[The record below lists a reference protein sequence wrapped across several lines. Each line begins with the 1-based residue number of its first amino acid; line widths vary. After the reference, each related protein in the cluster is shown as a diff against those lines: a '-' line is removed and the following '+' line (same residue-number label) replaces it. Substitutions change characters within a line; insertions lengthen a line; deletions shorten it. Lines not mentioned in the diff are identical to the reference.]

1 MVRSQEVWTES
12 DFTKWVVSPSDRCGE
27 LTGSVIALPSTLE
40 SSSSSRYIPVI
51 GMGVQIR
58 DQ

>member
-1 MVRSQEVWTES
+1 MVRSQEVWTGS
-12 DFTKWVVSPSDRCGE
+12 DFAKWVSPSDRCSE
-27 LTGSVIALPSTLE
+27 LTGTVIALPSTLE

-51 GMGVQIR
+51 GMRVQIR